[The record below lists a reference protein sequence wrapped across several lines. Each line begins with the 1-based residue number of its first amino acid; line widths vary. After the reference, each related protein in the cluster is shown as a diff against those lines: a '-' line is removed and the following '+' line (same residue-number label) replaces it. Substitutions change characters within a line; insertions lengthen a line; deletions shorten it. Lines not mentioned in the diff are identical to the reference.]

1 MAVGSDSTGATDTP
15 APRTATCD
23 EIVEEIA
30 EQVDDLCH
38 IHDHITRVIANL
50 DIEHGWFT
58 GYDEPGRAKFDLE
71 PMVKTFLYKYA
82 REFTQSELQR
92 RLQGAAY
99 VYIRFGL
106 KQPVSQQ
113 VISHNKRNRFD
124 TGDRPLLKD
133 AAERIQ
139 DVCTDHDI
147 VEQNEPA
154 LDPEDVQHEDVSE
167 EQIMDA
173 VERAT
178 ELGVSEFT
186 ADRASNSKFALEAY
200 FERQGYLNMARAGA
214 TSKKRRFARLSD
226 RDEVPSGSAHNQTMK
241 KVGTPDQQTG
251 LGDFSTGERTPW
263 WKQIRDELLPP
274 FHTGVEQI
282 LDEIAGR
289 DRNGIQEPV
298 HAAIDITPWEM
309 WVSPFKSEEDADPDE
324 EPVRYTDRQG
334 REKEKYL
341 KEWLP
346 ETTSGLKDSD
356 EYGLQF
362 ATISI
367 IAEDTPIVLGVE
379 PVRDKRV
386 WEDDDVETTSR
397 GDIVERLLDQ
407 AAQHVD
413 IHKVFL
419 DRGFDSKH
427 VRAAIDQR
435 DMLYVLGKQ
444 KGADIDEEQIEDI
457 KTNEVYDGR
466 VLHGSLEYEGHEHDM
481 SFVYH
486 PADWSDDD
494 YKIWTMNAHVDT
506 GRAQALI
513 AQYDQRMEIE
523 GQYATIKQHFLPK
536 TSSMDY
542 RLRFLYFLL
551 GVVMYNVWRMANFIL
566 RDDVDVHLGED
577 PPIAAGEVI
586 ELIGLCLFDP
596 GG

>member
-1 MAVGSDSTGATDTP
+1 MTTPPSTTPTQEILDS
-15 APRTATCD
+15 
-23 EIVEEIA
+23 IEEQT
-30 EQVDDLCH
+30 EDLCH
-38 IHDHITRVIANL
+38 IHDHITRVITNV
-50 DIEHGWFT
+50 EVEEEWFD
-58 GYDEPGRAKFDLE
+58 GYDEPERAKFELE

-82 REFTQSELQR
+82 REFSQAELAR
-92 RLQGAAY
+92 RLRGAAY
-99 VYIRFGL
+99 VYIRLGL
-106 KQPVSQQ
+106 NQPISQQ

-124 TGDRPLLKD
+124 KDDRSLLKD
-133 AAERIQ
+133 AAERIRNVCAEH
-139 DVCTDHDI
+139 DV
-147 VEQNEPA
+147 VEKNEPA
-154 LDPEDVQHEDVSE
+154 LDPEDVQHDDVSE

-173 VERAT
+173 VNRAT
-178 ELGVSEFT
+178 ELGLSEFT
-186 ADRASNSKFALEAY
+186 ADRASNTTFALEAY

-214 TSKKRRFARLSD
+214 TSKKRRFERLSD
-226 RDEVPSGSAHNQTMK
+226 REKVPTGSAHNRTMK
-241 KVGTPDQQTG
+241 KVGAPDRQTG
-251 LGDFSTGERTPW
+251 LSDFSTGECKPW
-263 WKQIRDELLPP
+263 WKRIRDELLPP

-289 DRNGIQEPV
+289 DRDGIREPV
-298 HAAIDITPWEM
+298 HAAIDITPWEI
-309 WVSPFKSEEDADPDE
+309 WVTPFKSEADADPDE
-324 EPVRYTDRQG
+324 EPVEYTDRQG
-334 REKEKYL
+334 REKRKYL

-346 ETTSGLKDSD
+346 ETMSGLKDSD

-386 WEDDDVETTSR
+386 WEDDDVDRTSR

-407 AAQHVD
+407 ATQHVD

-419 DRGFDSKH
+419 DRGFDSMQ
-427 VRAAIDQR
+427 VRDAIDQR

-444 KGADIDEEQIEDI
+444 KGADIDDEQIEEIETD
-457 KTNEVYDGR
+457 EVYDGR
-466 VLHGSLEYEGHEHDM
+466 VLHGSLAYEGHEHEM

-523 GQYATIKQHFLPK
+523 GQYASIKTHFLPK

-542 RLRFLYFLL
+542 RMRFLYFLI

-566 RDDVDVHLGED
+566 RDDVDAHLGEN